1 MRKNTEIEEVILDFS
16 KGRISDFEKLYK
28 IYYPRLIK
36 YAGIFTES
44 SFQAEDF
51 VQEAFIEIWNK
62 RDIFTNENQFSA
74 YIFSTV
80 KNKCLNSIKRK
91 LIEENYVSK
100 QLKLETEELYHISFG
115 LKEPFVSME
124 EQLFLALEKVI
135 SEMPEKCGTV
145 FRLKWIEGK
154 KIREIAEL
162 MEIST
167 TMVDKH
173 LAKGFQIAQKKLS
186 PTLILFLVLQSQN
199 EFLESDSP
207 IL

>member
-1 MRKNTEIEEVILDFS
+1 MIKRITPEKIFTGFQKND
-16 KGRISDFEKLYK
+16 ISAFEKLYK
-28 IYYPRLIK
+28 IYYLRLIK
-36 YAGIFTES
+36 YAGIFSENL
-44 SFQAEDF
+44 FQAEDF
-51 VQEAFIEIWNK
+51 VQEAFIEVWNK
-62 RDIFTNENQFSA
+62 RDIFRNENQFSA

-91 LIEENYVSK
+91 LIEENYLSK

-135 SEMPEKCGTV
+135 SEMPEKCSTA

-154 KIREIAEL
+154 KIREIAEI

-186 PTLILFLVLQSQN
+186 PALILFLVLQSQN
-199 EFLESDSP
+199 EIPESGSP
-207 IL
+207 IT